1 MSTDLIAQLQQLS
14 LASPS
19 GLNQDMLA
27 VAGRSN
33 NKRLSIEGGVFRKMV
48 NGKEVAKID
57 ERSMDVIFV
66 RMAPSASRTFYD
78 GSYDPTKKSK
88 ILCWSSDS
96 RTPDID
102 VKIPQAPKCDQCTHS
117 IRGAQPSCKL
127 SWRTAIALPS
137 NPSELIQLTL
147 PSKSCFGEGIE
158 DKRPFRPYV
167 QFLAAAGIN
176 NEVVLT
182 KMQFDTTV
190 QHPRVLFNPNGA
202 VPPEMQA
209 QLRELGQTEEAKSY
223 IELRVY
229 QAPEAEVHVLQP
241 TLSTPGVEA
250 VADPV
255 VEQAEPIAEPVKRE
269 APTQSQPAKVNDVS
283 SIINKWGAK
292 S

>member
-1 MSTDLIAQLQQLS
+1 
-14 LASPS
+14 
-19 GLNQDMLA
+19 
-27 VAGRSN
+27 
-33 NKRLSIEGGVFRKMV
+33 
-48 NGKEVAKID
+48 
-57 ERSMDVIFV
+57 MDVIFV

-96 RTPDID
+96 RTPDKD
-102 VKIPQAPKCDQCTHS
+102 VKTPQAPKCDQCAHS

-147 PSKSCFGEGIE
+147 PSKSCFGEGAE
-158 DKRPFRPYV
+158 DKRPFRPYI
-167 QFLAAAGIN
+167 QFLGAAGIN
-176 NEVVLT
+176 NEVVIT

-190 QHPRVLFNPNGA
+190 QHPRVLFKPNGA

-229 QAPEAEVHVLQP
+229 QAPEEEVHVLQP

-255 VEQAEPIAEPVKRE
+255 VEQTEPIAEPVKRE
-269 APTQSQPAKVNDVS
+269 APTQPQPAKVNDVS

>member
-1 MSTDLIAQLQQLS
+1 MSTDLIAQLQQMS

-96 RTPDID
+96 RTPDKD
-102 VKIPQAPKCDQCTHS
+102 VKTPQAPKCDQCAHS

-147 PSKSCFGEGIE
+147 PSKSCFGEGAE
-158 DKRPFRPYV
+158 DKRPFRPYI
-167 QFLAAAGIN
+167 QFLGAAGIN
-176 NEVVLT
+176 NEVVIT

-190 QHPRVLFNPNGA
+190 QHPRVLFKPNGA

-229 QAPEAEVHVLQP
+229 QAPEEEVHVLQP
-241 TLSTPGVEA
+241 TLGTPGVEA

-269 APTQSQPAKVNDVS
+269 APTQPQPAKVNDVS